1 MKKELLIVL
10 LFGLFGSLP
19 LHAKLIKVL
28 AIGNSFSEDA
38 VEQYLFE
45 LARAQGDSLIIGN
58 AYIPGCSIDRHVAN
72 LTGDSALYEYRKVVG
87 GIRYVRRSWTLKDII
102 CNEQWDIISLQQAS
116 PLSGV
121 PSSFAN
127 LGRFKRLVES
137 YATNLHVQFVW
148 HMTWAYALDFNSYR
162 FKAYDYNQH
171 TMYSRIVSTMLNV
184 LPGVGIRRVVPTGI
198 TIQLM
203 RYRMGDVLN
212 RDGFHLSLTVGRYAA
227 ACTWCEFLTGRIV
240 DGNKYRPETLTE
252 EEAQTCQQEAH
263 EAVYMQQ
270 HGRYFLL

>member
-1 MKKELLIVL
+1 MKRFLVFLLAATLSFSVN
-10 LFGLFGSLP
+10 
-19 LHAKLIKVL
+19 AKLIKVL

-38 VEQYLFE
+38 VEHYLFE

-58 AYIPGCSIDRHVAN
+58 AFIPGCSIDRHDAN
-72 LTGDSALYEYRKVVG
+72 LAGDSARYEYRKVVG
-87 GIRYVRRSWTLKDII
+87 GIRYVRRGWTLKDII

-116 PLSGV
+116 QLSGI
-121 PSSFAN
+121 PSSFIH
-127 LGRFKRLVES
+127 LGKFKRQVES

-148 HMTWAYALDFNSYR
+148 HMTWAYAKDFTSSR
-162 FKAYDYNQH
+162 FKAYDYNQYS
-171 TMYSRIVSTMLNV
+171 MYSRIVSTMLNV
-184 LPGVGIRRVVPTGI
+184 LPGVGIKRIIPTGI

-203 RYRMGDVLN
+203 RYRLGDVLN

-227 ACTWCEFLTGRIV
+227 ACTWCEFLTGKIV

-252 EEAQTCQQEAH
+252 EEAQACQQEAH